1 MKKVLALVSV
11 VFIASF
17 MLTSCG
23 GKAEKIKVSKLED
36 ACDHVDAMITIGEA
50 KLSLV
55 EDNNK
60 YDMSMEDMR
69 KKDYLEYKMMMVQS
83 HAREAEIDYKDMED
97 CENWKELEDLEEKID
112 DARKSANKDED

>member
-36 ACDHVDAMITIGEA
+36 ACDHVDAMITISEA

-112 DARKSANKDED
+112 DARKAANKDED